1 MIWLQISAGLGPDE
15 CCLAVAKVAKLISAE
30 ARLQQTELQLIERVD
45 GKKSETFQSIL
56 FAIAAEEV
64 PTWLNDWIGTVK
76 WIGDSPYRPNHRRKN
91 WFVSVQLL
99 EPPLAVNFHLKDLR
113 IESCRAS
120 GPGGQHVNKTESAV
134 RVTHI
139 PTGLVAVSQDERS
152 QGSNRK
158 LAIERLKRKL
168 QIANEEEQ
176 ADARKKLQQQHKNLE
191 RGNAVK
197 VIGNNQLVT

>member
-168 QIANEEEQ
+168 QLANEKEQ
-176 ADARKKLQQQHKNLE
+176 ASVRKQLQKQHTNLE

>member
-1 MIWLQISAGLGPDE
+1 MIWLQISAGAGPDE
-15 CCLAVAKVAKLISAE
+15 CCLVVAKVAKLISAK
-30 ARLQQTELQLIERVD
+30 ARLQMTELQLIEKVD
-45 GKKSETFQSIL
+45 GKRSETFQSIL

-76 WIGDSPYRPNHRRKN
+76 WIGNSPYRPNHRRKN

-113 IESCRAS
+113 IETCRAS

-134 RVTHI
+134 RATHI

-152 QGSNRK
+152 QTSNRK

-168 QIANEEEQ
+168 QLANEDEQ
-176 ADARKKLQQQHKNLE
+176 AGTRKKLQQQHTSLE

-197 VIGNNQLVT
+197 TFTDEQP